1 MDDQRKTVAAWIAF
15 SEENKDQAL
24 KLMRK
29 AADLEDSVD
38 KHTVTPGAVLSAREL
53 FGDMLVLLEKPV
65 EAIEAYEASLQI
77 SPNRFNSLYGAGRA
91 AELTG
96 NSGKAKSYYSKL
108 VQLTAKADS
117 GIPGIKQAK
126 MFLSKH

>member
-96 NSGKAKSYYSKL
+96 N
-108 VQLTAKADS
+108 
-117 GIPGIKQAK
+117 
-126 MFLSKH
+126 